1 MDWSEFY
8 PALTSEEL
16 TNMRV
21 RIADVGCGFGGLTG
35 THPIPPPRY
44 DYFIIL

>member
-8 PALTSEEL
+8 PALTSEEQAA
-16 TNMRV
+16 MRV

-35 THPIPPPRY
+35 TPSF
-44 DYFIIL
+44 DLF

>member
-1 MDWSEFY
+1 MDWSQFY

-35 THPIPPPRY
+35 TRTIPPPL
-44 DYFIIL
+44 FF